1 MTPEQLKELEEKAN
15 LWDELSPLLKTIHGS
30 KFERPTVTTIEN
42 ISNAK
47 THIDL
52 LEEESKEMVCSEILV
67 KCSSCGNNTKV
78 KYLTSDI
85 L

>member
-1 MTPEQLKELEEKAN
+1 MTPEQLQELSEKAK
-15 LWDELSPLLKTIHGS
+15 LWDELSDTLRTIFCG
-30 KFERPTVTTIEN
+30 KFERPTVTTLEN
-42 ISNAK
+42 ISNSK

-67 KCSSCGNNTKV
+67 KCSSCGNNTKI